1 MFLHLSVI
9 LFTDGG
15 GSAHPLVSRPGGV
28 CPTLPDA
35 DPTPPIR
42 STSCRYTSY
51 WNAYLFIVISAAILK
66 TLVTYVLLSR
76 SGSEPSLGSRNENQV
91 VGSDSASKRTLV
103 SQENM
108 SPSNRPDTATTAT
121 TTPTA
126 THNVS
131 DITHNATETTSILP
145 TMNDLDPQRSPE
157 VTTLN
162 FDNSPAKTPSY
173 LNASRLASGY
183 SPYSS
188 YTPVLQARNIKVLRK
203 SESES
208 DSSFSS
214 TPRTDESRVTLQ
226 GQGHGEGQSDNQQQ
240 QQPITNGHVVRND
253 LDSEGGDLD
262 LVDSAKI
269 SSSNVKVTSRTH
281 PQRPLSGDLDGG
293 ISRSSHAEERLGL
306 LENGGGSLGGVTGG
320 GDDLQL
326 NLPRDERL
334 QETESPDTPAKV
346 RATTSFIRPV

>member
-1 MFLHLSVI
+1 MKNTCNL
-9 LFTDGG
+9 
-15 GSAHPLVSRPGGV
+15 
-28 CPTLPDA
+28 
-35 DPTPPIR
+35 R
-42 STSCRYTSY
+42 SS
-51 WNAYLFIVISAAILK
+51 
-66 TLVTYVLLSR
+66 LSR

-108 SPSNRPDTATTAT
+108 SPSNRPDTATT
-121 TTPTA
+121 TPTA

-131 DITHNATETTSILP
+131 DITLNATETTSILP
-145 TMNDLDPQRSPE
+145 TMSDLDPQMSPE

-208 DSSFSS
+208 DSSLSS

-240 QQPITNGHVVRND
+240 PITNGHVVRND
-253 LDSEGGDLD
+253 LDGERGDLD
-262 LVDSAKI
+262 LVDSARI

-293 ISRSSHAEERLGL
+293 ISRSSRGEERLGL

-334 QETESPDTPAKV
+334 QGTESPYTPAKV
-346 RATTSFIRPV
+346 RITTCFVRPV